1 VIGVIT
7 EAYRASQVPDEEEG
21 FNAEP
26 VDPDPAAMQPKG
38 QKPGAARG
46 KPSADED
53 P

>member
-7 EAYRASQVPDEEEG
+7 EAYKASQVPEEEEG

-26 VDPDPAAMQPKG
+26 VDPDPAPAPPKG
-38 QKPGAARG
+38 QKPGAPRG
-46 KPSADED
+46 KPTPDED